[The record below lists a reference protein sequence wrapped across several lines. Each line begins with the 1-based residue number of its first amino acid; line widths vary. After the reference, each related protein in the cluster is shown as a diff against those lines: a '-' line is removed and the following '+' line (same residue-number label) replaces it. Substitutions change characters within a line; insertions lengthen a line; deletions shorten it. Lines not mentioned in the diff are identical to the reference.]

1 MCRCVYE
8 FVILA
13 RLLFLN
19 IEKIMIK
26 KQLGLIFSF
35 LFFSIM
41 VFSQVEEKITPE
53 RNKDRENIP
62 FKQRIVFGGDIGL
75 SFGTITYI
83 KVAPTIGYRLTD
95 RFTAGLGPIYIYER
109 QKLYDQFNNYYRW
122 ETSIYG
128 GKVYGSFTVYKGA
141 ERENRFGIGNIML
154 HAENEVVNVEKWDDV
169 NNRIWID
176 NLLLGGGMFQPIS
189 GRFGVSI
196 FVLWD
201 VTQNKYSPY
210 FMNNPIFKFGLDF

>member
-13 RLLFLN
+13 VLLFLN

-26 KQLGLIFSF
+26 KQLVYIFSF
-35 LFFSIM
+35 LFLSLAAY
-41 VFSQVEEKITPE
+41 SQVEEKVIP
-53 RNKDRENIP
+53 DENANGGKIP
-62 FKQRIVFGGDIGL
+62 FSQRIVFGGDIGL
-75 SFGTITYI
+75 SFGSITYI
-83 KVAPTIGYRLTD
+83 KLAPVVGYKVTD

-109 QKLYDQFNNYYRW
+109 QKLYDQYNNYYKW

-128 GKVYGSFTVYKGA
+128 GKVFGSFTIYKGA
-141 ERENRFGIGNIML
+141 QRENRFGIGDIML
-154 HAENEVVNVEKWDDV
+154 HAENEVVNVEKWDV
-169 NNRIWID
+169 GGRKWID
-176 NLLLGGGMFQPIS
+176 NILLGGGMYQPLG

-201 VTQNKYSPY
+201 VTQNMYSPY
-210 FMNNPIFKFGLDF
+210 YMNNPIFKFGLNF